1 MPSRVATWGGRV
13 MRQIRPRA
21 RNVKDRVA
29 NCARVRDAC
38 LSLLTPPLQCW
49 MDSSPTLS
57 KRGGGRSVARSGS
70 VQVTAERVASG
81 EFPEDARRLLY
92 QLFLRTIPP
101 LLSTT
106 GEAQRVRWHGGR
118 GAVRGGA
125 GEPGAAET
133 EGVIETEA
141 TAEATTNEPAEAR
154 LLAWANARAM
164 DVRGWPWREHHME
177 SLSDPLIA
185 HGRLLLAVAASVA
198 PDCVAYEHV
207 QDSQSEG
214 SSGGGGGGGGGGD
227 GGCDPAARRRNACY
241 ALSVAWRAGLPLGAS
256 YSDITAGKPSIIAMY
271 LGLFARL
278 AAGTDG

>member
-1 MPSRVATWGGRV
+1 M
-13 MRQIRPRA
+13 
-21 RNVKDRVA
+21 N
-29 NCARVRDAC
+29 
-38 LSLLTPPLQCW
+38 
-49 MDSSPTLS
+49 SSPTVGNG
-57 KRGGGRSVARSGS
+57 RGGRRSVARSGS

-81 EFPEDARRLLY
+81 EYPEDARRLLY

-101 LLSTT
+101 LPSTT
-106 GEAQRVRWHGGR
+106 GEAQKVRWHGGQ
-118 GAVRGGA
+118 GAVRRGA
-125 GEPGAAET
+125 GERGGAET
-133 EGVIETEA
+133 EAGTETEA
-141 TAEATTNEPAEAR
+141 TAEAAAEATAEAATDEATEAR

-185 HGRLLLAVAASVA
+185 HGRWLLAVAASVA
-198 PDCVAYEHV
+198 PGCVAYEHV

-214 SSGGGGGGGGGGD
+214 SSGGGDGGGGGGD

-256 YSDITAGKPSIIAMY
+256 YSDITAVKPSIIAMY

-278 AAGTDG
+278 AAATDG

>member
-1 MPSRVATWGGRV
+1 MLDGFISNAIQKGGWSFSGTQWLGASDGRAGGERRV
-13 MRQIRPRA
+13 PRRRSA
-21 RNVKDRVA
+21 
-29 NCARVRDAC
+29 
-38 LSLLTPPLQCW
+38 PPL
-49 MDSSPTLS
+49 SIVSPDNPAPPLDHRRSAES
-57 KRGGGRSVARSGS
+57 KVAR
-70 VQVTAERVASG
+70 
-81 EFPEDARRLLY
+81 
-92 QLFLRTIPP
+92 
-101 LLSTT
+101 
-106 GEAQRVRWHGGR
+106 
-118 GAVRGGA
+118 GA

-185 HGRLLLAVAASVA
+185 HGRWLLAVAASVA